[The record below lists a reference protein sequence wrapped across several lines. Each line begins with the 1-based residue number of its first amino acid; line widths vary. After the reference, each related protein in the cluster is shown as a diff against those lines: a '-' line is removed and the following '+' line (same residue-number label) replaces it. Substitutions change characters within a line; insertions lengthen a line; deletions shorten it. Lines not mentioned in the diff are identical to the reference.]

1 MTAQYVFIAAMAVK
15 HCPDALGVTQA
26 ERTDVAFKYKVA
38 ALKGHPTDVKP
49 LSASGQHCGLTETQ
63 Q

>member
-1 MTAQYVFIAAMAVK
+1 MAVK

-49 LSASGQHCGLTETQ
+49 LSASGQHCGLTEPQ